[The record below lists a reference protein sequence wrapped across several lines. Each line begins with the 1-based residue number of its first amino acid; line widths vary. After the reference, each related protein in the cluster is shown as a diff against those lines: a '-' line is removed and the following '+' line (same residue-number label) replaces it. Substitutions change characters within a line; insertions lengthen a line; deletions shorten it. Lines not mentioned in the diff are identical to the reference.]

1 MAALGTIVKTRKQ
14 LQYTRT
20 DGWIQEMGYIYPAQY
35 YSDIHKDETV
45 PFPAGKKPEAIIL
58 TEVRQGERYHT
69 IPLWWNLK
77 MDTNELHYK
86 REASQTWERKLWVPK
101 WKGGAGRN

>member
-45 PFPAGKKPEAIIL
+45 PFPAGKKGA
-58 TEVRQGERYHT
+58 
-69 IPLWWNLK
+69 
-77 MDTNELHYK
+77 
-86 REASQTWERKLWVPK
+86 ASP
-101 WKGGAGRN
+101 